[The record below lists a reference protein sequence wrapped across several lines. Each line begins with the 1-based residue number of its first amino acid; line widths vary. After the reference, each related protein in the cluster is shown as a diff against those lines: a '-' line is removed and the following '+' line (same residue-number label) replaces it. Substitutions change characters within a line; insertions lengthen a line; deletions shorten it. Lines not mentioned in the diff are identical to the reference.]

1 MRGGER
7 LKIREDILKKVTSD
21 EASKVTPFM
30 SHVFLR
36 LVHAPPKFLE
46 GGSVLRFT
54 TIAEE
59 ARTVI
64 TAWAQIA
71 KLASVSPRVA
81 RKAFTWLNDEG
92 VLTLTT
98 SRKEEEIV
106 ITFEGI
112 SKPGESS

>member
-1 MRGGER
+1 VAGEK
-7 LKIREDILKKVTSD
+7 LKIREDILKKVTSA

-36 LVHAPPKFLE
+36 LINAPPHLWE

-59 ARTVI
+59 VRTVI
-64 TAWAQIA
+64 TAWEQIA
-71 KLASVSPRVA
+71 KLAIVSSRVA
-81 RKAFTWLNDEG
+81 MKALTWLNDEG
-92 VLTLTT
+92 VITLTM
-98 SRKEEEIV
+98 SRKGEEIV

>member
-1 MRGGER
+1 MAGEK
-7 LKIREDILKKVTSD
+7 LKIREDILKKVSSA
-21 EASKVTPFM
+21 EASKVTQFM

-36 LVHAPPKFLE
+36 LVNAPPQFWE

-54 TIAEE
+54 TTAEE
-59 ARTVI
+59 SRTVT
-64 TAWAQIA
+64 TAWEQIA

-81 RKAFTWLNDEG
+81 RKALTWLNDKG
-92 VLTLTT
+92 VIALTL

-112 SKPGESS
+112 SKPGERG